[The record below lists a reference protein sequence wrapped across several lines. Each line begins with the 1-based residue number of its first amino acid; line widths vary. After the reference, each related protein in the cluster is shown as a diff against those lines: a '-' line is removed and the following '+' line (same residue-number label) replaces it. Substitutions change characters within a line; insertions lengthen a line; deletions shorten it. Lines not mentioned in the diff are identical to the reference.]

1 MLIKHSISRPFS
13 LAIVLIFFILSFVPH
28 LVKNTSMNL
37 GFIKSNS
44 ETVSE
49 SIENSLKKLL
59 KQPKALTC

>member
-1 MLIKHSISRPFS
+1 MLIKHSISRPFF